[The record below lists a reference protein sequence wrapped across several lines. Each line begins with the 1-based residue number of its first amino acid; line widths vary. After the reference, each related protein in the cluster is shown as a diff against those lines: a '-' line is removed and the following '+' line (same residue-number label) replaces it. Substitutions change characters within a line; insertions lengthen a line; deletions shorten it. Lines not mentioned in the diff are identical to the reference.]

1 MVESNLDNRLYVPYE
16 RLMNWEHKLFIMV
29 KCPYRTQTQ
38 NISFFATNEIF
49 LWNMKLDFFLNLE
62 FGIWSLEFGIW
73 SLEFGVWSLEFGVS
87 KIGILLFLFSA
98 ENKKSLEFLQGFK
111 SGWLTGFEPAT
122 RGTTNRYSNQLSYNH
137 HFCLASANI

>member
-1 MVESNLDNRLYVPYE
+1 MEYE
-16 RLMNWEHKLFIMV
+16 IG
-29 KCPYRTQTQ
+29 
-38 NISFFATNEIF
+38 FFFEFGIWD
-49 LWNMKLDFFLNLE
+49 LGSGVWNLE
-62 FGIWSLEFGIW
+62 FGIWNLEFGIWNLEFGVWSLEFGVWSLEFGVW